1 MVYFKGH
8 RKVPLISEGNMRL
21 AAQTATEMNK
31 MQKALAELSEMDELA
46 ARRSPFHQLHP
57 AAKLLTTIVYILV
70 TLSFDKYDLSGI
82 VPMVLW
88 PVLMFTVSGVNVR
101 TCFYKLRI
109 VLPLVMAVGL
119 FNPFFD
125 KEILVNIGGVG
136 VSGGVISM
144 ITLMLKGVFCL
155 MASFLLMAT
164 TKIDSLCA
172 ALRKLHVPAMM
183 VSLLQLTYRYVGVMT
198 EELAV
203 MTDAYYLR
211 APGQK
216 GIHISAWGSFLG
228 QLLLRSMDR
237 AQELFSSMMLRGYH
251 EHFHYADID
260 RFKMRDALFMAG
272 CILFFLILR
281 YGSIA
286 QLIGGLIV
294 R

>member
-1 MVYFKGH
+1 MPFIGEKA
-8 RKVPLISEGNMRL
+8 SF
-21 AAQTATEMNK
+21 MNK

-46 ARRSPFHQLHP
+46 AMRSPVNRLHP
-57 AAKLLTTIVYILV
+57 GAKLITTIAYIMI
-70 TLSFDKYDLSGI
+70 TLSFGKYDLPGL

-88 PVLMFTVSGVNVR
+88 PAMMFSLSGVKVR

-125 KEILVNIGGVG
+125 RQTMLMIGNIAI
-136 VSGGVISM
+136 SGGVMSM
-144 ITLMLKGVFCL
+144 ITLMLKGVFSL

-172 ALRKLHVPAMM
+172 ALRKLHVPAIL
-183 VSLLQLTYRYVGVMT
+183 VSLLQMTYRYVGVMT

-203 MTDAYYLR
+203 MTDAYHLR

-237 AQELFSSMMLRGYH
+237 AQELYSSMILRGYH
-251 EHFHYADID
+251 EHFHYADIE
-260 RFKMRDALFMAG
+260 RFRGRDALYMLVS
-272 CILFFLILR
+272 ILLFVLLR
-281 YGSIA
+281 YGNIS
-286 QLIGGLIV
+286 QLIGGLVV

>member
-1 MVYFKGH
+1 
-8 RKVPLISEGNMRL
+8 
-21 AAQTATEMNK
+21 MNK
-31 MQKALAELSEMDELA
+31 MQKALHELAEMDELA
-46 ARRSPFHQLHP
+46 ARSSPVHSLHP
-57 AAKLLTTIVYILV
+57 AAKLTVTIAYILI
-70 TLSFDKYDLSGI
+70 TLSFDKYDLNGL

-88 PVLMFTVSGVNVR
+88 PVLLFQISGTDVR
-101 TCFYKLRI
+101 SCFYKLRI

-125 KEILVNIGGVG
+125 KTVLLQIGSVP

-144 ITLMLKGVFCL
+144 LTLMLKGLFCL

-164 TKIDSLCA
+164 TSIDNLCA
-172 ALRKLHVPAMM
+172 ALRKLHMPKMLVT
-183 VSLLQLTYRYVGVMT
+183 LLLLTYRYIGVMT

-203 MTDAYYLR
+203 MSDAYHLR

-237 AQELFSSMMLRGYH
+237 AQELYSSMLLRGYH
-251 EHFHYADID
+251 HHFHYADI
-260 RFKMRDALFMAG
+260 RPFRLRDALYIAG
-272 CILFFLILR
+272 CIFAFLLLR
-281 YGSIA
+281 YFRVA
-286 QLIGGLIV
+286 QLLGGMIV

>member
-1 MVYFKGH
+1 MMPFIGEKA
-8 RKVPLISEGNMRL
+8 SF
-21 AAQTATEMNK
+21 MNK

-46 ARRSPFHQLHP
+46 AMRSPVHRLHP
-57 AAKLLTTIVYILV
+57 GAKLITTIAYIMI
-70 TLSFDKYDLSGI
+70 TLSFGKYDLPGL

-88 PVLMFTVSGVNVR
+88 PAMMFSLSGVKVR

-125 KEILVNIGGVG
+125 RQTILTIGNIAI
-136 VSGGVISM
+136 SGGVISM
-144 ITLMLKGVFCL
+144 ITLMLKGVFSL

-172 ALRKLHVPAMM
+172 ALRKLHVPAML

-203 MTDAYYLR
+203 MTDAYHLR

-260 RFKMRDALFMAG
+260 RFKARDAVFMVI
-272 CILFFLILR
+272 CILFFLLLR
-281 YGSIA
+281 YGNIA
-286 QLIGGLIV
+286 QLIGGMVV

>member
-1 MVYFKGH
+1 
-8 RKVPLISEGNMRL
+8 
-21 AAQTATEMNK
+21 MNK
-31 MQKALAELSEMDELA
+31 MQKALRELGEMDELA
-46 ARRSPFHQLHP
+46 ARSSPIHALHP
-57 AAKLLTTIVYILV
+57 TAKLLTTIAYILV
-70 TLSFDKYDLSGI
+70 TLSFDKYDLSGL

-88 PVLMFTVSGVNVR
+88 PVLLFQLSGIEVK

-125 KEILVNIGGVG
+125 KTTVLRLGGLA
-136 VSGGVISM
+136 VSGGTVSM
-144 ITLMLKGVFCL
+144 LTLMLKGVFCL

-164 TKIDSLCA
+164 TVIDNLCA
-172 ALRKLHVPAMM
+172 ALRQLHVPKML
-183 VSLLQLTYRYVGVMT
+183 VTLLLLTYRYVGVMT

-203 MTDAYYLR
+203 MTDAYHLR

-237 AQELFSSMMLRGYH
+237 AQELYSSMLLRGYH
-251 EHFHYADID
+251 QHFHYVDIKPF
-260 RFKMRDALFMAG
+260 RLRDALYMIACFAA
-272 CILFFLILR
+272 FLLLR
-281 YGSIA
+281 TVDIA
-286 QLIGGLIV
+286 RLLGGMIV

>member
-1 MVYFKGH
+1 
-8 RKVPLISEGNMRL
+8 
-21 AAQTATEMNK
+21 

-46 ARRSPFHQLHP
+46 ARKSPVHALHP
-57 AAKLLTTIVYILV
+57 AAKLLTTIAYILI

-82 VPMVLW
+82 IPMVLW
-88 PVLMFTVSGVNVR
+88 PVLMYQISGVELR

-109 VLPLVMAVGL
+109 VLPLVMVVGL

-125 KEILVNIGGVG
+125 KEIMLTIGGVG

-144 ITLMLKGVFCL
+144 STLMLKGVFCL

-203 MTDAYYLR
+203 MTDAYHLR

-237 AQELFSSMMLRGYH
+237 AQELYASMLLRGYH
-251 EHFHYADID
+251 DHFHYADIE
-260 RFKMRDALFMAG
+260 RFKLRDALFMAG
-272 CILFFLILR
+272 CILFFILLR
-281 YGSIA
+281 YGNIA
-286 QLIGGLIV
+286 QLLGGLVI

>member
-1 MVYFKGH
+1 
-8 RKVPLISEGNMRL
+8 
-21 AAQTATEMNK
+21 MNK
-31 MQKALAELSEMDELA
+31 MEKALHELSEMDELA
-46 ARRSPFHQLHP
+46 ALDSPVHRLHP
-57 AAKLLTTIVYILV
+57 AAKLLTTIAYIVLV
-70 TLSFDKYDLSGI
+70 VSFNKYDLDGLI
-82 VPMVLW
+82 PMLLW
-88 PVLMFTVSGVNVR
+88 PVLLFQLSGIPVR

-125 KEILVNIGGVG
+125 RAPLLMLGAVR

-144 ITLMLKGVFCL
+144 LTLMGKGVLCL

-164 TKIDSLCA
+164 TPIDSLCA
-172 ALRKLHVPAMM
+172 ALRRLHVPGMI
-183 VSLLQLTYRYVGVMT
+183 VTLLLLTYRYVGVMT

-203 MTDAYYLR
+203 MTDAYHLR

-237 AQELFSSMMLRGYH
+237 AQELYSSMLLRGYH
-251 EHFHYADID
+251 EHFHYAPVGVFTLRDGAYMLTCVTVLALL
-260 RFKMRDALFMAG
+260 RFAPVAQW
-272 CILFFLILR
+272 I
-281 YGSIA
+281 GS
-286 QLIGGLIV
+286 LMV

>member
-1 MVYFKGH
+1 
-8 RKVPLISEGNMRL
+8 
-21 AAQTATEMNK
+21 
-31 MQKALAELSEMDELA
+31 MDELA
-46 ARRSPFHQLHP
+46 VRSSPIHALHP
-57 AAKLLTTIVYILV
+57 TAKLLTAIIYILV
-70 TLSFDKYDLSGI
+70 TISFDKYDLGGL

-88 PVLMFTVSGVNVR
+88 PILLFQISGIEVK

-125 KEILVNIGGVG
+125 KTVLLQIGGIAI
-136 VSGGVISM
+136 SGGVISM
-144 ITLMLKGVFCL
+144 LTLMLKGVFCL

-164 TKIDSLCA
+164 TPIDNLCA
-172 ALRKLHVPAMM
+172 ALRRLHVPK
-183 VSLLQLTYRYVGVMT
+183 LLVTLLLLTYRYVGVMT

-203 MTDAYYLR
+203 MTDAYHLR

-237 AQELFSSMMLRGYH
+237 AQELYSSMLLRGYH
-251 EHFHYADID
+251 QHFHYADIKP
-260 RFKMRDALFMAG
+260 FQARDALYMVLCGAV
-272 CILFFLILR
+272 FLLLR
-281 YGSIA
+281 MVRIA
-286 QLIGGLIV
+286 ELLGGTLV